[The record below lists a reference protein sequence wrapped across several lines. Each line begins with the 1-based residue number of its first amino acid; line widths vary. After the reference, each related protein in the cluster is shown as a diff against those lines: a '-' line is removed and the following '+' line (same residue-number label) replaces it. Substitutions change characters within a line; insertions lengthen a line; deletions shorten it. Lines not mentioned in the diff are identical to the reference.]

1 MDEILKNGY
10 TLVWP
15 VAVLVV
21 AVLVAVAGHWLL
33 AAALRRW
40 AQSKSGLLASSII
53 RHGQRPLA
61 WLLPFL
67 AVLAAL
73 PEAHLPPE
81 WLGPIERAVGLG
93 LIAAAGWFAMVC
105 SAVIF
110 DVVSARYRLDVENNL
125 EARRVQ
131 TQAQVLHRIV
141 IVMVSIVTLSVMLMT
156 LPQIKHIGISLLA
169 SAGLAGLVIGTAM
182 KSSLSSLIAGVQI
195 AFTQPIRIEDAV
207 VVEGEWGWVEEIGT
221 TYVIVRLWD
230 LRRMVLPLSYFLE
243 HPFQNWTRQS
253 GELIGSVFLYVD
265 YTVPVEEVRKELK
278 RIVQTNAKWRGQV
291 CVLQVT
297 DATTNAIQLRALVDA
312 RDSSAAWD
320 LRCEVREALIQ
331 FLQEEYPHGLPR
343 VRTEFQAVAGA
354 NGGAPAQLLVGGS
367 QPHGS

>member
-1 MDEILKNGY
+1 MEDMLKDGYRVAWPIVIL
-10 TLVWP
+10 LL
-15 VAVLVV
+15 AVFVG
-21 AVLVAVAGHWLL
+21 LVAHRVLT
-33 AAALRRW
+33 AALSQW
-40 AQSKSGLLASSII
+40 AREKPGLLLKSIV
-53 RHGQRPLA
+53 RHGQRPFA

-67 AVLAAL
+67 AVLVAL
-73 PEAHLPPE
+73 PGAHLPPA
-81 WLGPIERAVGLG
+81 WLAPIERAVGLG
-93 LIAAAGWFAMVC
+93 LIAAAGWFAIVC

-156 LPQIKHIGISLLA
+156 FPEIKHIGISLLA

-195 AFTQPIRIEDAV
+195 AFTQPIRLEDAV
-207 VVEGEWGWVEEIGT
+207 VVEGEWGWIEEIGT

-253 GELIGSVFLYVD
+253 GELIGSVFFYVD
-265 YTVPVEEVRKELK
+265 YTVPVEEVRKELR
-278 RIVQTNAKWRGQV
+278 RIVQSNPKWRGQV

-312 RDSSAAWD
+312 RDSSSAWD

-331 FLQEEYPHGLPR
+331 FLQEKYPHGLPR
-343 VRTEFQAVAGA
+343 VRTEFQAVPAA
-354 NGGAPAQLLVGGS
+354 NGGAPAQFLSGGV
-367 QPHGS
+367 QPHRA